1 MKKILSFLTVLFLL
15 ASLIIL
21 IIIAIMDTEFLYTVA
36 NVIQTHLLI
45 SIFVLIVFL
54 GLLSAGIVSN
64 SHRIE
69 GSLISNG
76 YIQLAILELFLI
88 TAGLSWFRYYLQQPG
103 QIVLRLSPGET
114 KEYINVGL
122 TFQSRESVKTDTVS
136 APGHLNNR
144 PAGKYLIE
152 TLDPDIEYYRTEFV
166 LVPAETEILVIPVAL
181 NAKSL
186 AVHSEPTDAE
196 IWIDGLHAANTPHT
210 FEIVNRD
217 TVILALKKEG
227 YQTHLDT
234 ISLKQ
239 NQELGVISLEK
250 LFALRVSCAYQDL
263 EYRIYD
269 SEKNMVFSGRG
280 SRTVQLPKGN
290 YKLAY
295 EIGEGQ
301 YETRSITLDRNLTV
315 NVQ

>member
-15 ASLIIL
+15 ASLIIFL
-21 IIIAIMDTEFLYTVA
+21 LMAIMDTNFLYTVA
-36 NVIQTHLLI
+36 NVITTHLVI
-45 SIFVLIVFL
+45 SIIVIIVFL

-64 SHRIE
+64 SHRLE

-76 YIQLAILELFLI
+76 YFQLAILELFLI
-88 TAGLSWFRYYLQQPG
+88 AAGLSWFRYYLQQPG

-122 TFQSRESVKTDTVS
+122 TFQSRESINTDTVS

-152 TLDPDIEYYRTEFV
+152 TIDPDVEYYRAEFV
-166 LVPAETEILVIPVAL
+166 LVPAETEILIIPVVL

-196 IWIDGLHAANTPHT
+196 IWLDGLHAANTPHT
-210 FEIVNRD
+210 FEIANRD
-217 TVILALKKEG
+217 TVIMTLKKSG
-227 YQTHLDT
+227 YQTHIDT
-234 ISLKQ
+234 VNLRE
-239 NQELGVISLEK
+239 NRELGIIALEK
-250 LFALRVSCAYQDL
+250 LFALRVSCSYQDL
-263 EYRIYD
+263 DYKIYD
-269 SEKNMVFSGRG
+269 ADKKIVFSGRG
-280 SRTVQLPKGN
+280 SRTLNLPLGN
-290 YKLAY
+290 YRLAY

-301 YETRSITLDRNLTV
+301 YESKSFTLNRNYTV
-315 NVQ
+315 HVQ